1 MRVAAVPLPDA
12 GSSLPPGPRTPRLWQ
27 GLSYALRPYAAIES
41 ARPCGDR
48 YTVEAVGIPG
58 KLVVFSDPEAVRD
71 IFGGDGDTLRA
82 GEATGA
88 ILGPL
93 IGWHSLLVL
102 DGERHLDERRL
113 MGPPFHGERMHVYG
127 RLMRDIAVRA
137 IDRWPVGQPFPIH
150 REMQA
155 ITLDVIIRAVFGV
168 DQEALFDGFRAQVER
183 FVAQANSPSAPFIA
197 LRPFQIDLGRF
208 SPWGQFVRN
217 RQVIRETVLGEIRR
231 RRADGVAGRTDIL
244 SLLVEARDEHGE
256 PMRDD
261 ELVDQMFTLLMA
273 GHETTATSL
282 AWIVWHLLNHPE
294 AMETLRREIADVTG
308 GGSLEAHHLPRLEY
322 LDAVIKESMRL
333 TPVATMV
340 ARRLHAPTRIGGI
353 DLPAGTSV
361 GANIYMA
368 HRRPDVWPDPER
380 FDPTRFV
387 GARPNPFTFFPFG
400 GGVRR
405 CLGAAMATFEIKIV
419 LPELLSRVDLRI
431 APGYRMRPVL
441 RAVTIAPSRGM
452 PVVVERRLTAGE
464 AGVGSSARLPPAP
477 PTPEDG

>member
-1 MRVAAVPLPDA
+1 MQAAAAGQLPTG
-12 GSSLPPGPRTPRLWQ
+12 GSPLPPGPRTPRLWQ
-27 GLSYALRPYAAIES
+27 SLSFAFRPYAAIES
-41 ARPCGDR
+41 ARAWGDR
-48 YTVEAVGIPG
+48 YTIEALGTPG
-58 KLVVFSDPEAVRD
+58 KLVVFSDAEAIRD

-82 GEATGA
+82 GEATGM

-93 IGWHSLLVL
+93 VGWHSLLVL
-102 DGERHLDERRL
+102 DGERHLHERRL
-113 MGPPFHGERMHVYG
+113 MSPPFHGERMHVYG
-127 RLMRDIAVRA
+127 RLMRDIAVRSIA
-137 IDRWPVGQPFPIH
+137 RWPVGRPFSIH

-168 DQEALFDGFRAQVER
+168 DQEALFEGFRAQVER
-183 FVAQANSPSAPFIA
+183 FTAQANGPSAPFIA

-208 SPWGQFVRN
+208 SPWGRFVRN
-217 RQVIRETVLGEIRR
+217 RQVIKETVLAEIRR
-231 RRADGVAGRTDIL
+231 RRADGATGRTDIL
-244 SLLVEARDEHGE
+244 SLLLEARDEHGE

-261 ELVDQMFTLLMA
+261 ELVDEMFTLLLA

-282 AWIVWHLLNHPE
+282 AWVVWHLLNHPD
-294 AMETLRREIADVTG
+294 AMATLRQEIAEVSG
-308 GGSLEAHHLPRLEY
+308 GASLEAQHLPRLKY

-340 ARRLHAPTRIGGI
+340 ARRLHAPARIGGL

-380 FDPTRFV
+380 FDPTRFLA
-387 GARPNPFTFFPFG
+387 ARPDPFTYFPFG

-405 CLGAAMATFEIKIV
+405 CLGAAMATYEMKTV

-452 PVVVERRLTAGE
+452 PVVVERRRE
-464 AGVGSSARLPPAP
+464 AG
-477 PTPEDG
+477 

>member
-1 MRVAAVPLPDA
+1 
-12 GSSLPPGPRTPRLWQ
+12 
-27 GLSYALRPYAAIES
+27 
-41 ARPCGDR
+41 
-48 YTVEAVGIPG
+48 VGTPG
-58 KLVVFSDPEAVRD
+58 KLVVCSDPEAVRD
-71 IFGGDGDTLRA
+71 IFGGDSDILRA
-82 GEATGA
+82 GEATGV
-88 ILGPL
+88 ILAPL
-93 IGWHSLLVL
+93 IGWHSLLAL
-102 DGERHLDERRL
+102 DGERHLHERRL
-113 MGPPFHGERMHVYG
+113 MSPPFHGECMHVYG

-137 IDRWPVGQPFPIH
+137 IDRWPVGRPFPIH

-155 ITLDVIIRAVFGV
+155 ITLDLIIRAVFGV

-183 FVAQANSPSAPFIA
+183 FVAQANGPSAPFIA
-197 LRPFQIDLGRF
+197 LSPFQIDLGRF
-208 SPWGQFVRN
+208 SPWGRFVRN

-261 ELVDQMFTLLMA
+261 ELVDEMFTLLMA

-294 AMETLRREIADVTG
+294 AMETLRQEIADVTG
-308 GGSLEAHHLPRLEY
+308 GGPLEAQHLPRLEY

-340 ARRLHAPTRIGGI
+340 ARRLHAPARIGGI

-368 HRRPDVWPDPER
+368 HRRPDVWRDPER
-380 FDPTRFV
+380 FDPARFV
-387 GARPNPFTFFPFG
+387 GARPNPVTFFPFG
-400 GGVRR
+400 GGVRC
-405 CLGAAMATFEIKIV
+405 CLGAAMATFEIKTV
-419 LPELLSRVDLRI
+419 LPEVLSRLDLRI

-452 PVVVERRLTAGE
+452 PVVVERRRE
-464 AGVGSSARLPPAP
+464 AR
-477 PTPEDG
+477 

>member
-1 MRVAAVPLPDA
+1 MQAVAAGPVPAATSP
-12 GSSLPPGPRTPRLWQ
+12 LPPGPRTPRLLQ
-27 GLSYALRPYAAIES
+27 SLSYALRPYATIES
-41 ARPCGDR
+41 ARPWGDR
-48 YTVEAVGIPG
+48 YTVNAIGTPG

-88 ILGPL
+88 ILAPL
-93 IGWHSLLVL
+93 IGWHSLLAL
-102 DGERHLDERRL
+102 DGERHLHERRL
-113 MGPPFHGERMHVYG
+113 MSPPFHGERMHVYG
-127 RLMRDIAVRA
+127 HLMRDIAVRA
-137 IDRWPVGQPFPIH
+137 IDRWPVGRPFPIH

-183 FVAQANSPSAPFIA
+183 FVGQANGPSAPFIA

-208 SPWGQFVRN
+208 SPWGRFVRN
-217 RQVIRETVLGEIRR
+217 RQAVRETVLGEIRR
-231 RRADGVAGRTDIL
+231 RRADGVAGRTDIM
-244 SLLVEARDEHGE
+244 SLLVEARDENGE
-256 PMRDD
+256 PMGED
-261 ELVDQMFTLLMA
+261 ELVDEMFTLLMA

-308 GGSLEAHHLPRLEY
+308 GAPLEAQHLPRLEY

-340 ARRLHAPTRIGGI
+340 ARRLHAPARIGGI

-380 FDPTRFV
+380 FDPTRFA

-405 CLGAAMATFEIKIV
+405 CLGAAIATYEIKTV
-419 LPELLSRVDLRI
+419 LPEVLSRVDLRI

-441 RAVTIAPSRGM
+441 RAVTIAPSHGM
-452 PVVVERRLTAGE
+452 PVVVERRRE
-464 AGVGSSARLPPAP
+464 AG
-477 PTPEDG
+477 